1 MVEQEAMKFVTE
13 RSRKAALPFYFRRW
27 RPLVQNPASEIARRL
42 QAGQLEVV
50 QPRPMNS
57 ILLRLRRSIASCVSA
72 GVALSVGISVLCTA
86 SVLAQNQE
94 AASEE
99 TTPARQFSEAD
110 YVVDFWRTEQG
121 LPHNTVNAILQSRD
135 GYLWVGTAGGLVRF
149 DGLNFTL
156 IGDETTPGLRDAR
169 VTALL
174 EDRAGVLWV
183 GTQGGGVFRLHHGTA
198 DRLTTAEGLADN
210 AVTSLAEDTK
220 GTVWLGTQ
228 RGLNRWRDQ
237 RLELFASDT
246 LRAGDT
252 VVALHAG
259 RSGAMWITT
268 RAEVYKLQGEVAELF
283 RLAGSP
289 PESNGELRGAYEDR
303 AGNLWTFSTTFLLNL
318 SRDRRYNA
326 FRSLDPAS
334 SRVWTIS
341 EQEDGTFWIGTSGRG
356 LVRFFQGRFDVVGTR
371 EGLDQCDVRAL
382 FADHE
387 GNLWIGTS
395 GNGLARLRVRQ
406 WRIFTGTDGLV
417 SPKLTTLAMEP
428 NGQLWIGT
436 EDAGVVRFNGTRF
449 ESFAAGLPFNRSM
462 HIQSLCVDRSGALW
476 AGTWGDGVI
485 RAVGD
490 RQWRFTTAEGL
501 SDDVVTVVAAEPDA
515 DAVWAGTRSGGLHR
529 ITETNITSFG
539 VAEGL
544 TGEAVR
550 CLLFTRSG
558 RLIIG
563 SDGGGLVGWDGQRLA
578 LVPAPAAIA
587 AQPVRCLTEDRA
599 GQLWV
604 GTVGTGVFCRAGGN
618 WVNLTTANGLASDSV
633 GEIVQDGAGQFWFG
647 SDQGVFQVRSLEMQ
661 AFLKGAS
668 RTVTSI
674 LAARGQG
681 TTEVKSA
688 AGWPAALLTPAG
700 ALWFASNGGLLL
712 VDPFNVKAAAAPRV
726 MIERVLVDG
735 HSASLSEHKT
745 ETAPI
750 RLGPGVRSL
759 DFAFTAISFNAPEK
773 TRFRHKMEGFDTD
786 WVQSDVARRVH
797 YGPLPPGSYRFR
809 VIACSA
815 DGIWGQEGAAV
826 ALEVLPPIWRAWWF
840 ITLSGVTLV
849 GAIWLVVRYVSV
861 RRLRAQLKE
870 SEQRRA
876 MERERTRIAQDM
888 HDEIGS
894 KLTRISFLSEVVRS
908 GGATSGEDSTTV
920 AAIADTSRE
929 LLQALDEIV
938 WAVNPRNDNL
948 EHLAGY
954 LEQYAR
960 EYFLPTPVECAITVP
975 PALPKVELSAELRHN
990 VFLAFEEALG
1000 NTLKHANPSRVAITM
1015 TIRAAEFEIL
1025 VQDDGRGFAA
1035 NETAARAG
1043 RNGLMNM
1050 RARLRAVGGECLME
1064 SQPGQGAAVRLRCP
1078 LPGLSA
1084 MMNSTKAK
1092 L

>member
-1 MVEQEAMKFVTE
+1 MKFAPE
-13 RSRKAALPFYFRRW
+13 RSRKAALPFYFHGRDWRR
-27 RPLVQNPASEIARRL
+27 QNPASEIARGL
-42 QAGQLEVV
+42 KAGQLGVV
-50 QPRPMNS
+50 QPRLMNS
-57 ILLRLRRSIASCVSA
+57 ILLRLKRHMTVRVSGWTGLA
-72 GVALSVGISVLCTA
+72 LGIGLLCGVIVR
-86 SVLAQNQE
+86 AQGQD
-94 AASEE
+94 ATPEE
-99 TTPARQFSEAD
+99 TATARQFSEAD

-121 LPHNTVNAILQSRD
+121 LPHNTVNAILQTRD

-156 IGDETTPGLRDAR
+156 IGDETAPGLKDAR

-174 EDRAGVLWV
+174 EDRAGVLWI
-183 GTQGGGVFRLHHGTA
+183 GTQGGGVFRLHHA
-198 DRLTTAEGLADN
+198 AAERLTTVEGLADN
-210 AVTSLAEDTK
+210 AVTSLAEDTA

-228 RGLNRWRDQ
+228 RGLNRWRNQ
-237 RLELFASDT
+237 RLELFASNI
-246 LRAGDT
+246 LRAGDA

-259 RSGAMWITT
+259 RSGAMWVTT

-283 RLAGSP
+283 RLANSP
-289 PESNGELRGAYEDR
+289 PDSAGELRGAYEDR
-303 AGNLWTFSTTFLLNL
+303 AGNLWTYSATFLLNL
-318 SRDRRYNA
+318 SQDRRYNA

-341 EQEDGTFWIGTSGRG
+341 EQDDGTFWIGTSGRG

-406 WRIFTGTDGLV
+406 WRIFTGTDGLI

-428 NGQLWIGT
+428 SGQLWIGT

-449 ESFAAGLPFNRSM
+449 EAFAPGVPFNRTM

-485 RAVGD
+485 RALGE
-490 RQWRFTTAEGL
+490 RQWRFSTAEGL
-501 SDDVVTVVAAEPDA
+501 SDDVVMVVAAEPNA

-544 TGEAVR
+544 TGEAIR
-550 CLLFTRSG
+550 CLLFTQSG

-563 SDGGGLVGWDGQRLA
+563 SDGGGLVGWYGQRLA
-578 LVPAPAAIA
+578 LVPSPAAIA
-587 AQPVRCLTEDRA
+587 AQAVRCLREDRA

-604 GTVGTGVFCRAGGN
+604 GTSGAGVFCRAGGN
-618 WVNLTTANGLASDSV
+618 WVNLTTANGLASDFI
-633 GEIVQDGAGQFWFG
+633 GEIVQDGAGHFWFG
-647 SDQGVFQVRSLEMQ
+647 SDQGVFQVRAPEMQ
-661 AFLKGAS
+661 AFLKGTS
-668 RTVTSI
+668 RTVTSV
-674 LAARGQG
+674 LSARGQG
-681 TTEVKSA
+681 TAEVKSA
-688 AGWPAALLTPAG
+688 AGGPAALLTPAG

-712 VDPFNVKAAAAPRV
+712 VDPFNIKAAAAPRV

-735 HSASLSEHKT
+735 QSVQLAEHAT
-745 ETAPI
+745 DTTPI
-750 RLGPGVRSL
+750 QLGPGVRSL

-815 DGIWGQEGAAV
+815 DGVWGQEGAV
-826 ALEVLPPIWRAWWF
+826 VSLVVLPPIWRAWWF
-840 ITLSGVTLV
+840 ITLSSAALV
-849 GAIWLVVRYVSV
+849 GGIWLVVRYVSL

-894 KLTRISFLSEVVRS
+894 KLTRISFLSEVVRN
-908 GGATSGEDSTTV
+908 GTAGSGEDGPTV
-920 AAIADTSRE
+920 TAIADTSRE
-929 LLQALDEIV
+929 LLLALDEIV

-960 EYFLPTPVECAITVP
+960 EYFLQTPVECGITVP
-975 PALPKVELSAELRHN
+975 PDLPKVELSAELRHN

-1000 NTLKHANPSRVAITM
+1000 NTLKHADPSRVDITM
-1015 TIRAAEFEIL
+1015 TVHGAEFEIV
-1025 VQDDGRGFAA
+1025 VQDDGRGFVAD
-1035 NETAARAG
+1035 EMARAG
-1043 RNGLMNM
+1043 RNGLNNM
-1050 RARLRAVGGECLME
+1050 RARLRTVGGECVTE
-1064 SQPGQGAAVRLRCP
+1064 SQPGQGTAVRLRCP
-1078 LPGLSA
+1078 LSGASA
-1084 MMNSTKAK
+1084 LTHANKTR

>member
-1 MVEQEAMKFVTE
+1 MKFAQE
-13 RSRKAALPFYFRRW
+13 RSRKAALLIYFQLGRLVRRIS
-27 RPLVQNPASEIARRL
+27 ASEIAWGRW
-42 QAGQLEVV
+42 AGQLDVV
-50 QPRPMNS
+50 QYQLQNS
-57 ILLRLRRSIASCVSA
+57 FPFHWGRSIGSWLRA
-72 GVALSVGISVLCTA
+72 GVALYLGLVVLGATVG
-86 SVLAQNQE
+86 LAHDNE

-99 TTPARQFSEAD
+99 SGARQFSEAD

-121 LPHNTVNAILQSRD
+121 LPHNTVNAILQTRD
-135 GYLWVGTAGGLVRF
+135 GYLWLGTASGLVRF
-149 DGLNFTL
+149 DGLNFTPV
-156 IGDETTPGLRDAR
+156 GVETAAGLQDAR

-174 EDRAGVLWV
+174 EDRHGVVWV
-183 GTQGGGVFRLHHGTA
+183 GTQGGGVFRLHHGQAEQLTMA
-198 DRLTTAEGLADN
+198 DGLADN
-210 AVTSLAEDTK
+210 AVTSLAEDTA

-228 RGLNRWRDQ
+228 RGLNRWRNQ
-237 RLELFASDT
+237 RLELFASNT

-259 RSGAMWITT
+259 RSGAMWVTT

-283 RLAGSP
+283 RLANSP
-289 PESNGELRGAYEDR
+289 PDRNGELRGAYEDR
-303 AGNLWTFSTTFLLNL
+303 AGNLWTFSATFLLNL

-341 EQEDGTFWIGTSGRG
+341 EQDDGTFWIGTSGRG

-417 SPKLTTLAMEP
+417 SPKLTTITMES
-428 NGQLWIGT
+428 NGILWIGT

-449 ESFAAGLPFNRSM
+449 ESFAGGVPFQRNM

-485 RAVGD
+485 RMAGD
-490 RQWRFTTAEGL
+490 RQWRFGTAEGL
-501 SDDVVTVVAAEPDA
+501 SDNVVTVVAAEPGT

-529 ITETNITSFG
+529 ISETNITSFG
-539 VAEGL
+539 VPEGL

-578 LVPAPAAIA
+578 LVPSPAGIG

-604 GTVGTGVFCRAGGN
+604 GTAGGGVFCRAGGN
-618 WVNLTTANGLASDSV
+618 WVNLTTANGLASDSI
-633 GEIVQDGAGQFWFG
+633 GEIVQDGAGHFWFG
-647 SDQGVFQVRSLEMQ
+647 SDQGVFQVRAMEMQ
-661 AFLKGAS
+661 GVLRGTM
-668 RTVTSI
+668 RTVTSV

-681 TTEVKSA
+681 AAEVKSA

-712 VDPFNVKAAAAPRV
+712 VDPFNVKAAATPRV

-735 HSASLSEHKT
+735 RSVSLAEHVSDKK
-745 ETAPI
+745 PI
-750 RLGPGVRSL
+750 QLGPGVRSL

-786 WVQSDVARRVH
+786 WVQSDIARRVH

-815 DGIWGQEGAAV
+815 DGVWGQEGAAV
-826 ALEVLPPIWRAWWF
+826 AVVVLPPIWRAWWF
-840 ITLSGVTLV
+840 ITLCGATLV
-849 GAIWLVVRYVSV
+849 GGIWLVVRYVSL

-894 KLTRISFLSEVVRS
+894 KLTRISFLSEVVRN
-908 GGATSGEDSTTV
+908 GGGNSGEDSNTV

-948 EHLAGY
+948 EHLVGY

-960 EYFLPTPVECAITVP
+960 EYFLPTPVECVITVP
-975 PALPKVELSAELRHN
+975 PTLPKVELSAELRHN

-1000 NTLKHANPSRVAITM
+1000 NTLKHADPSRVDITM
-1015 TIRAAEFEIL
+1015 TVRGAEFEIV
-1025 VQDDGRGFAA
+1025 VQDNGRGFAA
-1035 NETAARAG
+1035 SEAARAG
-1043 RNGLMNM
+1043 HDGLTNM
-1050 RARLRAVGGECLME
+1050 RVRLRAVGGECVTE
-1064 SQPGQGAAVRLRCP
+1064 SELGQGTSVRLRCP
-1078 LPGLSA
+1078 LSGA
-1084 MMNSTKAK
+1084 VAR
-1092 L
+1092 